1 MAKSRNVILVD
12 RLHERTLSNKLLW
25 EKTVDAGVYQVVFG
39 VHSIQVAKREDRDSW
54 GTVLGYSFSL
64 EIYDEEGATIEE
76 IRARDLEESAS
87 QKLKELYELARRQAM
102 GVDKILDS
110 LLSELE
116 SQERNENSNP

>member
-12 RLHERTLSNKLLW
+12 RLHERTLSNKLVW

-39 VHSIQVAKREDRDSW
+39 SYSIQVAKREDIDSW

-64 EIYDEEGATIEE
+64 EIYDEEGTTIEE

-87 QKLKELYELARRQAM
+87 QKLKDLYELARRQAM

-116 SQERNENSNP
+116 STNP